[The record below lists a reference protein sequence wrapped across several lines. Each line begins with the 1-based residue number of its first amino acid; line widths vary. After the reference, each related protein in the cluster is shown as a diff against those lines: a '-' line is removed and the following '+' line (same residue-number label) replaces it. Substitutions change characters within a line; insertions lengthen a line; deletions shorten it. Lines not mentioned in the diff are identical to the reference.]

1 MARDKPTVSLV
12 KVRKVDMVG
21 IFRCVQRMEKVSG
34 VLSITVWDGM
44 AGTPPL

>member
-12 KVRKVDMVG
+12 KVWKVDMVG
-21 IFRCVQRMEKVSG
+21 IFRCVQNMEKASG

-44 AGTPPL
+44 AGTPSL